1 MKNPFAGTS
10 MVLRISGT
18 IVFALVLVGAVWP
31 AAFGAVAS
39 RILEVITT
47 NFGWLILLAVFVVT
61 VFLIGL
67 AISRYGNL
75 RLGPDDSRPEYSF
88 FTWVALLFSTGF
100 GAGLVFWG
108 VAEPMSHFFT
118 TPFTGYDPLSP
129 QAARVA
135 MGYSF
140 FHWGISQWSVFAL
153 IGLAIGLLQFRK
165 NRDGL
170 ISTVVEP
177 VLGSSPGVKT
187 TVDTLAVVAT
197 AMGIATSVGLGVL
210 QISGGLDAVFSVA
223 STPAVQLLVVGAMFA
238 FYMVSSATGLDR
250 GIRILSNLNLA
261 MCLVLLIYV
270 FSFGPTVF
278 MLNAFVLG
286 VGDYLSH
293 FIEYSLRLTP
303 YQGGTWIH
311 DWTIFYWAWAISWSP
326 FVGAFVARVSRGRTL
341 REFIIGVLVVPP
353 AIACVW
359 IAVFGG
365 MALHS
370 DLQMNTG
377 IAAAVDKDVALALF
391 ATFESL
397 PMSTVLSI
405 FSIALIFT
413 FLVTSADSATYI
425 LASMSSRGDLN
436 PSLGSKLFWGT
447 LMAGIAAVLL
457 VSGGLQSLQTAA
469 LVAALP
475 FTLLLLVILAAVVRL
490 LRNEP
495 LPIRPADVRRYKAL
509 ARAVQREPVLRSVK
523 RDRDLDDS

>member
-1 MKNPFAGTS
+1 MKTRLASVSP
-10 MVLRISGT
+10 VLRISGA
-18 IVFALVLVGAVWP
+18 IVAALVLAGAIWP
-31 AAFGAVAS
+31 ERFGTVAGQM
-39 RILEVITT
+39 LGVITT

-61 VFLIGL
+61 LFLVGL
-67 AISRYGNL
+67 AISRYGSL
-75 RLGPDDSRPEYSF
+75 RLGPDDSRPDYPF
-88 FTWVALLFSTGF
+88 FTWIALLFSTGF

-118 TPFTGYDPLSP
+118 TPFAGQEALTP
-129 QAARVA
+129 QAARIA

-140 FHWGISQWSVFAL
+140 FHWGVSQWSVFAL
-153 IGLAIGLLQFRK
+153 VGLGIGLMQFRK
-165 NRDGL
+165 NRDVL
-170 ISTVVEP
+170 VSTVVEP
-177 VLGSSPGVKT
+177 VLGSRP
-187 TVDTLAVVAT
+187 TVRAAVDSLAVVAT

-210 QISGGLDAVFSVA
+210 QIGGGLDSVFGIPS
-223 STPAVQLLVVGAMFA
+223 SNMVQLLVLAAMFG

-250 GIRILSNLNLA
+250 GIRMLSNITLA
-261 MCLVLLIYV
+261 MCLTLLVYV
-270 FSFGPTVF
+270 FAAGPTVF

-286 VGDYLSH
+286 LGDYISH
-293 FIEYSLRLTP
+293 FVEYSLRLTP

-311 DWTIFYWAWAISWSP
+311 DWTIFYWAWSISWSP

-370 DLQMNTG
+370 DLQSGTT
-377 IAAAVDKDVALALF
+377 IAAIVNDDVALALF
-391 ATFESL
+391 AAFDTL
-397 PMSTVLSI
+397 PLSTVLSI
-405 FSIALIFT
+405 FAIVLIFL

-425 LASMSSRGDLN
+425 LACMSSRGDLN
-436 PSLGSKLFWGT
+436 PSLRSKLFWGT
-447 LMAGIAAVLL
+447 LMAGIAGVLL

-475 FTLLLLVILAAVVRL
+475 FTLLLLVILAATVRL

-495 LPIRPADVRRYKAL
+495 LPIRPADLRRYKAL
-509 ARAVQREPVLRSVK
+509 ARAVQREPTLRSVK
-523 RDRDLDDS
+523 RDRTLDDA